1 MQRKMI
7 LEEPPKPRCSNK
19 EHAVAAVRT
28 LRGEATLIVWV
39 YKAGRSKE
47 PAITIG
53 ETQKDYGVY
62 EKGAWHQYNVAMKM
76 SVNDI
81 DICKEDYDTIRD
93 FFKGAKPVNNP
104 LYRDHAWVEWVDIA
118 RKRMLDNKRYEVAE
132 RRHKALQERR
142 ECLYE
147 IPKEMINWAKQ
158 ELASKHTLTYHKK
171 GRMATVQCSCCG
183 KTAQYTFEPVTLEDM
198 ARQGEKPYHNEPGV
212 CTLCG
217 AEGIYKAA
225 GYYKG
230 VYTQTKQVYM
240 LQGTKD
246 PGKIVA
252 RFVEVG
258 VVRTAEYERIYE
270 AEIARAFIQEGRK
283 NVQYDYQ
290 KYNPYLGEWY
300 WDDCNYGMYAGEKPV
315 RLEGK
320 MWPGSYAELANTR
333 MKYSGVEWY
342 KMHVN
347 FANVIGYLQIYN
359 INPVV
364 EILTKMGLEK
374 LVHHFAYGGWRSM
387 LENKSAKTVCDLLGI
402 NKQQLRTLRKY
413 HGDIDMLRVMRY
425 EKSHGLQWNEDMEVW
440 LAKCALYEDAYES
453 ILSCMSMTKFRN
465 YAEKVAAQA
474 KVDIN
479 RVIRTY
485 ADYLDMR
492 AKLGY
497 DMTNTVYLF
506 PHDMYAGHAQ
516 MVKEQNKKEQDIWK
530 AENEKAFSSI
540 RNNFKKLDK
549 RYHYESGAY
558 MIRPCKSASEI
569 IDEGR
574 LQHHCVGGESYLRK
588 HNIGKSYILVLRKK
602 DVPDMPFVTVEI
614 STKFSVM
621 QWYGPHDTKNNDEIG
636 LNEKQIDEWLEQYTN
651 AKQRKLRPAM
661 ADTGAMADAGAM
673 APAV

>member
-7 LEEPPKPRCSNK
+7 LEEPPKPRQRNK

-47 PAITIG
+47 PSITIG

-118 RKRMLDNKRYEVAE
+118 RQRMLDNKRYEVAE
-132 RRHKALQERR
+132 RRRKALQERR

-158 ELASKHTLTYHKK
+158 KLASKHTLTYHKK
-171 GRMATVQCSCCG
+171 RRMATVQCSCCG

-258 VVRTAEYERIYE
+258 
-270 AEIARAFIQEGRK
+270 
-283 NVQYDYQ
+283 
-290 KYNPYLGEWY
+290 
-300 WDDCNYGMYAGEKPV
+300 
-315 RLEGK
+315 
-320 MWPGSYAELANTR
+320 
-333 MKYSGVEWY
+333 
-342 KMHVN
+342 
-347 FANVIGYLQIYN
+347 
-359 INPVV
+359 
-364 EILTKMGLEK
+364 
-374 LVHHFAYGGWRSM
+374 GGP
-387 LENKSAKTVCDLLGI
+387 NG
-402 NKQQLRTLRKY
+402 
-413 HGDIDMLRVMRY
+413 
-425 EKSHGLQWNEDMEVW
+425 
-440 LAKCALYEDAYES
+440 
-453 ILSCMSMTKFRN
+453 
-465 YAEKVAAQA
+465 
-474 KVDIN
+474 
-479 RVIRTY
+479 
-485 ADYLDMR
+485 
-492 AKLGY
+492 
-497 DMTNTVYLF
+497 
-506 PHDMYAGHAQ
+506 
-516 MVKEQNKKEQDIWK
+516 
-530 AENEKAFSSI
+530 
-540 RNNFKKLDK
+540 
-549 RYHYESGAY
+549 
-558 MIRPCKSASEI
+558 
-569 IDEGR
+569 
-574 LQHHCVGGESYLRK
+574 
-588 HNIGKSYILVLRKK
+588 
-602 DVPDMPFVTVEI
+602 
-614 STKFSVM
+614 
-621 QWYGPHDTKNNDEIG
+621 
-636 LNEKQIDEWLEQYTN
+636 
-651 AKQRKLRPAM
+651 
-661 ADTGAMADAGAM
+661 
-673 APAV
+673 

>member
-1 MQRKMI
+1 MKLRNGDAR
-7 LEEPPKPRCSNK
+7 RC
-19 EHAVAAVRT
+19 
-28 LRGEATLIVWV
+28 
-39 YKAGRSKE
+39 RS
-47 PAITIG
+47 
-53 ETQKDYGVY
+53 DV
-62 EKGAWHQYNVAMKM
+62 
-76 SVNDI
+76 
-81 DICKEDYDTIRD
+81 
-93 FFKGAKPVNNP
+93 
-104 LYRDHAWVEWVDIA
+104 
-118 RKRMLDNKRYEVAE
+118 
-132 RRHKALQERR
+132 
-142 ECLYE
+142 
-147 IPKEMINWAKQ
+147 INWAKQ

-440 LAKCALYEDAYES
+440 LAKCALYEDTYES
-453 ILSCMSMTKFRN
+453 ILGCMSMTKFRN
-465 YAEKVAAQA
+465 YVAKVAAQA
-474 KVDIN
+474 KVDFN
-479 RVIRTY
+479 RVVRTY

-506 PHDMYAGHAQ
+506 HVICTQDMRRWLRSRT
-516 MVKEQNKKEQDIWK
+516 KKNRIYGKQKMKRHFRALETIL
-530 AENEKAFSSI
+530 
-540 RNNFKKLDK
+540 RNWT
-549 RYHYESGAY
+549 R
-558 MIRPCKSASEI
+558 
-569 IDEGR
+569 
-574 LQHHCVGGESYLRK
+574 
-588 HNIGKSYILVLRKK
+588 
-602 DVPDMPFVTVEI
+602 
-614 STKFSVM
+614 
-621 QWYGPHDTKNNDEIG
+621 DTIMNPG
-636 LNEKQIDEWLEQYTN
+636 LT
-651 AKQRKLRPAM
+651 
-661 ADTGAMADAGAM
+661 
-673 APAV
+673 